1 MGKSGLRGDPSEFAM
16 PTVELILL
24 FVPGKHF
31 VLVLFVLLSR
41 EREAKTLGRGG
52 GCFIPVVK
60 TELMD
65 GRGIKG

>member
-31 VLVLFVLLSR
+31 VLVLCVLLSG
-41 EREAKTLGRGG
+41 ERSKDTGERGRLLYSSG
-52 GCFIPVVK
+52 
-60 TELMD
+60 ED
-65 GRGIKG
+65 